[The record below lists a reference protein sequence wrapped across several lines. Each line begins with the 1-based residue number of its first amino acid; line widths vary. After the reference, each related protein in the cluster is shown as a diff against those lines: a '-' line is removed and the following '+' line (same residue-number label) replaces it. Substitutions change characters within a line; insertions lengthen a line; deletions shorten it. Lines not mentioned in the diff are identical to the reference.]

1 MEIQFLDSWW
11 IFFKLKFS
19 KFIQNFRTLNV
30 FGKFLFIVKEAN
42 SRTHLWNTLLSTYVR
57 YLRRVVKSLWQDYN
71 LVEELPGHPVV
82 PSLLLS
88 VHFPLHNPCPSQVA
102 RIFKNFRSATQL
114 SKEADRL
121 TKLLEFHII
130 SEFLKM
136 LSYVLCRKCQ
146 FKMSG
151 TQFHNPLFALWGRVM
166 QSFLPNH
173 VRAC

>member
-1 MEIQFLDSWW
+1 MIGILVWQALCNSQVCPCLCRCRFQPVLTQRCILSLAVS
-11 IFFKLKFS
+11 IYSSLH
-19 KFIQNFRTLNV
+19 
-30 FGKFLFIVKEAN
+30 KEAN
-42 SRTHLWNTLLSTYVR
+42 SRTHLSKTLLSTYVR

-136 LSYVLCRKCQ
+136 AFLCTENIYSFLLCPLSTVISLYVL
-146 FKMSG
+146 
-151 TQFHNPLFALWGRVM
+151 H
-166 QSFLPNH
+166 
-173 VRAC
+173 